1 TNERRNTTPAIFAY
15 VWTDAARRV
24 ALPCRWAAVIAD
36 LLVVRSGALLC
47 TRTTA
52 GGWKRMRRSPRRPK
66 CRRLS
71 GHDRVAQHPRE
82 CACNDPVSLAV
93 GQCRLCT
100 CSIYTKDNSRG
111 EFCNDTKVLLRVWFG
126 VASWAY

>member
-1 TNERRNTTPAIFAY
+1 MLCAVALALPATLSCDGTYASPMPPPTNERRNTTPAIFAY

-93 GQCRLCT
+93 GQRRLCH
-100 CSIYTKDNSRG
+100 
-111 EFCNDTKVLLRVWFG
+111 VL
-126 VASWAY
+126 